1 MLVGVVEVAEGL
13 AAEGGRAAAVVVGEE
28 VVAGGAGM
36 VCMVAPARVRRN
48 LVEGMGVGRTC
59 GGPRSPIPR
68 VKSEGPTG
76 AGLWMFLGSYLIV
89 ASWRG

>member
-28 VVAGGAGM
+28 VVAGGDGDGLHGGSGA
-36 VCMVAPARVRRN
+36 VKAQ

-76 AGLWMFLGSYLIV
+76 AGLWMFLGSYFNC
-89 ASWRG
+89 S